1 MKNSLDYMESFI
13 EQMSVG
19 EFPDTDR
26 YRMYLLLRAKELIF
40 FTSKGYNCKQK
51 AADYYTMA
59 QYPDRGIVKLIKKKF
74 GC

>member
-40 FTSKGYNCKQK
+40 FTSRGYTCKQK

-59 QYPDRGIVKLIKKKF
+59 QYPDEGIVRLIKKKF